1 MQTSPAAP
9 TNSFAQLAISP
20 ALRAVV
26 AELGFQTMTPIQA
39 QSIPLLLQG
48 HDLIGQSKTGSG
60 KTAAFTLPIL
70 DRIRVSARRV
80 QALVLCPTR
89 ELCGQVAREMRKLGR
104 KHPGLQVL
112 VLAGGEPSRP
122 QAMSLES
129 GVHIV
134 VGTPGRTLDHLNR
147 GNLDLTT
154 LRFLVLDEADRM
166 LDMGFAD
173 EMSGIL
179 DAAPKNRQTIF
190 FSATFPASIEEMSAR
205 YQKQAQRI
213 TIDEGEVTAPTVRQ
227 LLVEISPENK
237 LSALHALLDQY
248 RPETAIVFS
257 NHKAAVAD
265 IIKALHEWGVSAA
278 GLHGDLEQM
287 DRDRVMAKL
296 RNRSIRVLV
305 ATDVAARGID
315 VADLDLVV
323 NYDLPLK
330 ADTYVHRIGRTGR
343 AGKDGLAVSL
353 ASVRDRMKVEAIE
366 AYTGS
371 SLERERLQ
379 LGKQEKALYQAA
391 AMTTLSIGGGRKD
404 KLRPGDILGALTGE
418 AGGLNAQD
426 IGKIEIHDRIAY
438 VAVSEAIGRMAV
450 ERLREGRIKGRKFA
464 IDWVR

>member
-1 MQTSPAAP
+1 MPTCATETAP
-9 TNSFAQLAISP
+9 SFAQLAISP
-20 ALRAVV
+20 ALRTVV
-26 AELGFQTMTPIQA
+26 QELGFQSMTPIQA
-39 QSIPLLLQG
+39 RSIPLLLEG

-70 DRIRVSARRV
+70 DRIRVSSRRV

-89 ELCGQVAREMRKLGR
+89 ELCAQVAREMRRLGR

-112 VLAGGEPSRP
+112 VLAGGEPVRP
-122 QAMSLES
+122 QANSLES
-129 GVHIV
+129 GVHVV

-147 GNLDLTT
+147 GTLDLSP

-173 EMSGIL
+173 EMEQIL
-179 DAAPKNRQTIF
+179 EAAPKNRQTIL
-190 FSATFPASIEEMSAR
+190 FSATFPAGIEGISAR

-213 TIDEGEVTAPTVRQ
+213 TIDEGAVAAPSVQQ

-237 LSALHALLDQY
+237 LAAVHSLLDQY
-248 RPETAIVFS
+248 HPETAIIFS

-265 IIKALHEWGVSAA
+265 ITKALGTWGVSAA

-287 DRDRVMAKL
+287 DRDKVMAKL

-315 VADLDLVV
+315 VADLDLVI

-343 AGKDGLAVSL
+343 AGKEGLAVSL

-366 AYTGS
+366 NYTGS
-371 SLERERLQ
+371 ALERIKLQ
-379 LGKQEKALYQAA
+379 LPQQEKALYQAA
-391 AMTTLSIGGGRKD
+391 SMTTLSIGGGRKD

-418 AGGLNAQD
+418 AGGLDARD

-438 VAVSEAIGRMAV
+438 VAVAQSIGRVAV
-450 ERLREGRIKGRKFA
+450 ERLREGRIKGRKFSV
-464 IDWVR
+464 DWVR